1 VSLRREYIKQKVTVQ
16 CHGPFFRRFS
26 YDGGR
31 VRTSR
36 RFLYAVS
43 CLCCNA
49 DSLHSPAELL
59 RSDLILIET
68 WGRQGIIR
76 FVLGSVSH
84 AVLHKMPCP
93 VLVFH

>member
-1 VSLRREYIKQKVTVQ
+1 MQ
-16 CHGPFFRRFS
+16 CHGPFCWRFP

-36 RFLYAVS
+36 RFLYALS

-59 RSDLILIET
+59 RSDLILIGT
-68 WGRQGIIR
+68 RGRQGIIR
-76 FVLGSVSH
+76 FVLGSVSQ

-93 VLVFH
+93 VLAFH